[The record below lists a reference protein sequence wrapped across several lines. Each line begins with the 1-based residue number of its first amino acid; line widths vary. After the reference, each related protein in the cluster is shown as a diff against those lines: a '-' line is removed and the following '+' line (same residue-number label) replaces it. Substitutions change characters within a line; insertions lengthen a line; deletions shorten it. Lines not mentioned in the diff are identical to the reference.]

1 MASVAWIA
9 LLTPIAA
16 FWIAVV
22 AAACWLRFRLPRL
35 GLPDPRIA
43 LPPLAVVVPSR
54 NEAAAIEAAT
64 RSLLAQ
70 RYPDLQIVAVDDRS
84 DDGTGEILDR
94 LAGEDARLRV
104 IHVAEVPEGWL
115 GKNHACY
122 AGSRGTTATWILFT
136 DGDVV
141 FDEDALARAVGF
153 AERHRLDH
161 LVVLPRLVAPGF
173 FERAFVASF
182 GIFMSLKLRPWGLRR
197 AGTKSF
203 VGVGAFNLVRRDAY
217 ARVGG
222 HARLQFEVV
231 DDAKLGLVLRR
242 SGCRQGVAESA
253 GAVRVRWN
261 RGFRQTLRGL
271 MKNSFAAVEWK
282 LAEAFGAAAF
292 LAVLSLAPF
301 LGLWLAPD
309 PPARWLAVGALAIPA
324 VLVGGSAR
332 YSCDGLGLEGL
343 AWPVTFLAL
352 AGVAAVGPL
361 TATVRGGI
369 DWRGRFYP
377 LDALRR
383 GCVRERD
390 WPPSGAVGW

>member
-1 MASVAWIA
+1 VAAALWIA
-9 LLTPIAA
+9 VLAPILA

-22 AAACWLRFRLPRL
+22 IAALWLRFRMPIL
-35 GLPDPRIA
+35 GPAEPTDV

-54 NEAAAIEAAT
+54 NEAAGVEAAT
-64 RSLLAQ
+64 RSLLSQ
-70 RYPDLQIVAVDDRS
+70 RYPGLQVIAVDDRS

-94 LAGEDARLRV
+94 LARADPRLHV
-104 IHVAEVPEGWL
+104 IHVVEVPDDWL
-115 GKNHACY
+115 GKNHACH
-122 AGSRGTTATWILFT
+122 AGSRETTATWILFT

-141 FDEDALARAVGF
+141 FDDDALARAVGL

-182 GIFMSLKLRPWGLRR
+182 GIFMSLKFRPWGLRR
-197 AGTKSF
+197 AGSKSF
-203 VGVGAFNLVRRDAY
+203 VGVGAFNLVRREAY
-217 ARVGG
+217 ERVGG
-222 HARLQFEVV
+222 HARLRFEVV

-242 SGCRQGVAESA
+242 SGCRQGVAESG

-261 RGFRQTLRGL
+261 LGFRQTLRGL

-282 LAEAFGAAAF
+282 LAEAIGVAIF
-292 LAVLSLAPF
+292 LAALIVIPW
-301 LGLWLAPD
+301 LGLWLAPELV
-309 PPARWLAVGALAIPA
+309 ARWLAAGSLAIPA

-332 YSCDGLGLEGL
+332 YSCDGLGVEGL
-343 AWPVTFLAL
+343 VWPVTFLAL
-352 AGVAAVGPL
+352 AGVAVMGPL
-361 TATVRGGI
+361 TATLRGGI

-383 GCVRERD
+383 ACVRERD
-390 WPPSGAVGW
+390 WPKSGAVGW